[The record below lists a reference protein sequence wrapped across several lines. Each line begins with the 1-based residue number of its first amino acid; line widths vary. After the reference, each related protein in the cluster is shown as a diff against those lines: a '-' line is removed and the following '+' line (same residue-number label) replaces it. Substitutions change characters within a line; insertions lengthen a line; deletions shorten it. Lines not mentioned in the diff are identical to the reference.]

1 MLWRCRL
8 DGSEK
13 LQLTSPDMYVI
24 EATWSPDSTQL
35 AFSTLETGEP
45 SQLYLVPAAGG
56 TPRVI
61 LKGTLWLTGLA
72 WAPDG
77 SSIIVQDVVGQ
88 SHSVLRQ
95 IDLKTLQVSELPPS
109 LGLGWPQRSSDGR
122 YLIATTVDGQTLRL
136 FDFTTQKWSDLIRTG
151 IGSAIWS
158 ADSKSVYFDSGASA
172 DPAIYRLSLASRQPE
187 RIVSLKDFR
196 RVVQPWQSWMG
207 FTPDGSPLLMR
218 DTGTQEIY
226 ALDFDAP

>member
-1 MLWRCRL
+1 
-8 DGSEK
+8 
-13 LQLTSPDMYVI
+13 VI
-24 EATWSPDSTQL
+24 EATWSPDSRQL
-35 AFSTLETGEP
+35 AFSTLETGKP

-56 TPRVI
+56 TPRPI
-61 LKGTLWLTGLA
+61 LSGNLWLTGLA

-77 SSIIVQDVVGQ
+77 SSIVVQDVVGQ

-95 IDLKTLQVSELPPS
+95 IDLKTLQVSDLPAS
-109 LGLGWPQRSSDGR
+109 LGLGWARRSSDGR

-136 FDFTTQKWSDLIRTG
+136 FDFTTQKWSDLIRTS
-151 IGSAIWS
+151 IGSALWS
-158 ADSKSVYFDSGASA
+158 PDGKSVYFDSGAST

-207 FTPDGSPLLMR
+207 LTPDGSPLLMR
-218 DTGTQEIY
+218 DTGTQEVY